1 MENKHFIIFIG
12 VILIVLMLFS
22 LNKEDSTSN
31 ITEQTV
37 ENNNVEVQHEPNYAK
52 VNNNFNN
59 TNNNSNNE
67 SYTHENETT
76 TKKHIVMPSNSDVV
90 K

>member
-37 ENNNVEVQHEPNYAK
+37 ENNDVAVQHEPNYAK

-59 TNNNSNNE
+59 NSNNE
-67 SYTHENETT
+67 NYTHENETT
-76 TKKHIVMPSNSDVV
+76 TKKHIVMPSNSDEDVV